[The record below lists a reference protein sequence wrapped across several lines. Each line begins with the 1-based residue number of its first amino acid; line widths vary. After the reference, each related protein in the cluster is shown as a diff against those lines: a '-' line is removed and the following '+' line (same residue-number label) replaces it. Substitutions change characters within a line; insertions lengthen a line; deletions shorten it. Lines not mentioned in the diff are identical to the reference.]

1 MFAITPRI
9 LIPVLPINDAMYY
22 PLLEC
27 QTMLT
32 PQRIDAKNMKQATT
46 VTKTFP

>member
-27 QTMLT
+27 QTMPT
-32 PQRIDAKNMKQATT
+32 PQKIGANNLKQATT
-46 VTKTFP
+46 ITKIFP